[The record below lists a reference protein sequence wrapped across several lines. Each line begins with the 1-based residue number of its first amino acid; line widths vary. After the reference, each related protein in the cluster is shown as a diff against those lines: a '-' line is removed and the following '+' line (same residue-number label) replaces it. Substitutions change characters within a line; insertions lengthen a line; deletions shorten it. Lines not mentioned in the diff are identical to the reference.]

1 MHIILIRQLPV
12 GGLANINNDWVD
24 MTEVHSSINNVL
36 VNIVFSTPKPD
47 CDISNWIISHEQYSL
62 WCNDLFSFNCGFSL
76 KTVDFNESIVSNV
89 VRGEEICINYLV
101 MDNLSEIK
109 KWQYSLLRW
118 LFVSEW
124 CMLFHDVL
132 TCFNWMN

>member
-47 CDISNWIISHEQYSL
+47 CDISNWIISH
-62 WCNDLFSFNCGFSL
+62 
-76 KTVDFNESIVSNV
+76 VIVMQWF
-89 VRGEEICINYLV
+89 ILI
-101 MDNLSEIK
+101 
-109 KWQYSLLRW
+109 
-118 LFVSEW
+118 
-124 CMLFHDVL
+124 
-132 TCFNWMN
+132 